1 MIIMSIDEYR
11 YDPDFKIDLESFAQ
25 PLLQPLREK
34 HALVGQKLS
43 LAISQLQSASSIEEY
58 QQVGILVRDAWIE
71 FAQKL
76 FNMDSLSEHV
86 AIPTLKQMLVQTMA
100 HWPSKPENLIKLSK
114 TLIDLAN
121 EVQHKTTV
129 DALSTRWCVLAT
141 LVAMTIMLDLDS
153 QHERLADRRYYKCP
167 KCGSLDLSCEKG
179 QEIDP
184 LDGPLYNY
192 EAWSCNKCDWEH
204 FIMLW

>member
-1 MIIMSIDEYR
+1 MSSEER
-11 YDPDFKIDLESFAQ
+11 QHDPDFKIDLESFAQ
-25 PLLQPLREK
+25 PLLQPLWEK
-34 HALVGQKLS
+34 HALVAKKLS

-76 FNMDSLSEHV
+76 FNMDSLSPHV
-86 AIPTLKQMLVQTMA
+86 AIPKLKEMLKQIMA
-100 HWPSKPENLIKLSK
+100 QWPSKPKELISLSE

-129 DALSTRWCVLAT
+129 DVVSVKWCVLVT
-141 LVAMTIMLDLDS
+141 LVAMTMILDLDS
-153 QHERLADRRYYKCP
+153 QHDGLANRRYYKCP
-167 KCGSLDLSCEKG
+167 QCGSLYVSCKKG

-184 LDGPLYNY
+184 LDGPLYDY
-192 EAWSCNKCDWEH
+192 EIWSCDQCDWEH
-204 FIMLW
+204 FIMLL